1 MRPLKTHSLL
11 FFFLALAFIPRGIA
25 LLTPSLWRDECTV
38 GIMGLRVLQGEFPV
52 FLYGQAFMGALEA
65 FFYAPLFLLFSP
77 LPLVMEVFPVFL
89 SLVFILTVFLLMKK
103 IWGNLSGYLGI
114 GYLVLPNF
122 YLLGWTNEARPHYSL
137 TPLFGNILFLITLQI
152 ARYPSP
158 GRPLVLFGLLG
169 FLAGLG
175 WWTNYLFSLY
185 LLSAGLYLFYLDPKF
200 IFSRSLG
207 IFLGMFVVGSLPL
220 WLFNFHEG
228 FTLLPTAPLSLRALG
243 SKVSALFLNAFPILL
258 GFDPVRFRVDPLESW
273 GSLFLGGIMLAGMV
287 LFLLALW
294 TARKGPAG
302 KGAVLFL
309 LLFLIT
315 TGLNLVTEYGLI
327 SLSSDDPR
335 YLLPLYSCF
344 PVFLGTLFL
353 RFWSGSRSLVF
364 LLALPFFFFHLIG
377 NVKHPAYVFFNGW
390 TVFDSVNLRAHR
402 DTQVRD
408 QALQTYLLDK
418 GLTRLYARESLG
430 KKITLL
436 SGEKI
441 IVSEHYQEN
450 YLPYAWMVDGAARVA
465 YLIEGGEPIF
475 ERNLRAL
482 GGVFK
487 REQTPGVLQLYYDF
501 QAPRKGSPLP
511 RADWEAYGNPCPEDA
526 GRAFDGDI
534 RTGWS
539 VEQRQG
545 AWFMLD
551 LGRETEFSG
560 ISWIPDNY
568 REIPSGYGL
577 SVSKDGHNWIG
588 VIRVEKYLG
597 PFFWSGSKPMIK
609 IRHGRVEANFSA
621 VSGRYLR
628 LHLEGEDPSRR
639 WSINEL
645 QVYAPGGET
654 APVEGKGGASLVRL
668 ARFLEGNNLTLVL
681 ADHELSAAL
690 RLHSPIIVTSPSNH
704 FVGNQGQIKPLPQ
717 LFPQVPFLPT
727 LAMVVEG
734 EGGPLE
740 KQLKELGWNYRV
752 QVLGPYRVY
761 FRFLGPPSG
770 LRPISPYRW
779 QGHSNRNSGQAAK
792 AFDRIRSS
800 RWSTGEPQRAG
811 TFFQLDLNGI
821 RRVQGF
827 TLDLNNAL
835 EDYPRR
841 LSLSGS
847 RDGLAFQ
854 EIPAAPLSYF
864 YFSGLD
870 LIKAGFGKEKITYRF
885 PPREIRFL
893 RLTQNGNSPTYF
905 WSIHELE
912 VYE

>member
-1 MRPLKTHSLL
+1 MKPLKTNSLL
-11 FFFLALAFIPRGIA
+11 LFFLALAFIPRGIA

-52 FLYGQAFMGALEA
+52 FFYGQAFMGAMEA

-77 LPLVMEVFPVFL
+77 SPLVMEVFPVIL
-89 SLVFILTVFLLMKK
+89 SLVFILTVYLLMKK
-103 IWGNLSGYLGI
+103 IWGNLAGRLGI
-114 GYLVLPNF
+114 FYLVLPNF

-137 TPLFGNILFLITLQI
+137 TLLFGNILFLITLKI
-152 ARYPSP
+152 VRYPFP
-158 GRPLVLFGLLG
+158 GRPLSLYGLLG

-185 LLSAGLYLFYLDPKF
+185 LLSAGLYLFYLDKKI
-200 IFSRSLG
+200 IFSRRG
-207 IFLGMFVVGSLPL
+207 FFFLGMFVVGSLPL
-220 WLFNFHEG
+220 WLFNLQEG
-228 FTLLPTAPLSLRALG
+228 FTLLNTANLSLRALG
-243 SKVSALFLNAFPILL
+243 SKFGALLLNAFPILL
-258 GFDPVRFRVDPLESW
+258 GFDPLRFRTDPLEFW
-273 GSLFLGGIMLAGMV
+273 GSLLLGGIMMAGMCI
-287 LFLLALW
+287 FLLGLW
-294 TARKGPAG
+294 KARENNTG
-302 KGAVLFL
+302 KGGGLFL

-315 TGLNLVTEYGLI
+315 TGLNLFTEYGLA
-327 SLSSDDPR
+327 SLGSDDPR

-344 PVFLGTLFL
+344 PIFLGLLLL
-353 RFWSGSRSLVF
+353 RVWSHSRSLVF
-364 LLALPFFFFHLIG
+364 LLALPFLFFHLAG
-377 NVKHPAYVFFNGW
+377 NIKQPAYVFFNGW
-390 TVFDSVNLRAHR
+390 TVFDSVKLREYR
-402 DTQVRD
+402 DTRVRD

-418 GLTRLYARESLG
+418 GLTRLYAREHLG

-441 IVSEHYQEN
+441 IVSEPYQEN
-450 YLPYAWMVDGAARVA
+450 YLPYAWMVDGAPRAA

-482 GGVFK
+482 GGGFQ

-501 QAPRKGSPLP
+501 QAPRKGSSLP
-511 RADWEAYGNPCPEDA
+511 RAAWKAYGNPNPEDA
-526 GRAFDGDI
+526 ARAFDGDI

-539 VEQRQG
+539 VEQRPG
-545 AWFMLD
+545 AWFILD
-551 LGRETEFSG
+551 LGQETEFSG
-560 ISWIPDNY
+560 ISWIPNHY

-577 SVSKDGHNWIG
+577 SVSKDGKNWIE

-609 IRHGRVEANFSA
+609 IRRGRIEANFPP

-645 QVYAPGGET
+645 LVYSPLVGTPAVEEKGGESF
-654 APVEGKGGASLVRL
+654 GMLLRY
-668 ARFLEGNNLTLVL
+668 LEGRNLTRVL

-690 RLHSPIIVTSPSNH
+690 RHHSPKIVTSPSNH
-704 FVGNQGQIKPLPQ
+704 FVGNQGQMKPLPQ
-717 LFPQVPFLPT
+717 LFLQVPFGPT

-734 EGGPLE
+734 EGGALE
-740 KQLKELGWNYRV
+740 KQLRDLGWDYRV
-752 QVLGPYRVY
+752 EVIGPYRV
-761 FRFLGPPSG
+761 FSRFLAPPSG
-770 LRPISPYRW
+770 LRPIPPKQWR
-779 QGHSNRNSGQAAK
+779 GHSNRNPGEAAR
-792 AFDRIRSS
+792 AYDQIRSS
-800 RWSTGEPQRAG
+800 RWSTGEPQKAG
-811 TFFQLDLNGI
+811 TFFQLDLGEVH
-821 RRVQGF
+821 RVQGF
-827 TLDLNNAL
+827 TLDLYNAT

-847 RDGLAFQ
+847 RDGLTFQ
-854 EIPAAPLSYF
+854 EIPAAPLCYF

-870 LIKAGFGKEKITYRF
+870 LFKAGAGKEKTTYRF

-893 RLTQNGNSPTYF
+893 RLTQNGNDPAYY